1 MKTTKPSEINKVAF
15 DEVSLAE
22 EWYYKHQLPRIRIL
36 MEIFKSIENKEIV
49 ADIGCFTGI
58 ISQECFKLG
67 AKI

>member
-1 MKTTKPSEINKVAF
+1 
-15 DEVSLAE
+15 
-22 EWYYKHQLPRIRIL
+22 
-36 MEIFKSIENKEIV
+36 MEIFKSIENKETV

>member
-1 MKTTKPSEINKVAF
+1 MKTTNPSEMNKEAF
-15 DEVSLAE
+15 DEISLSE
-22 EWYYKHQLPRIRIL
+22 QWYYKQQLPRIRIL

-58 ISQECFKLG
+58 ISQEYFKYG